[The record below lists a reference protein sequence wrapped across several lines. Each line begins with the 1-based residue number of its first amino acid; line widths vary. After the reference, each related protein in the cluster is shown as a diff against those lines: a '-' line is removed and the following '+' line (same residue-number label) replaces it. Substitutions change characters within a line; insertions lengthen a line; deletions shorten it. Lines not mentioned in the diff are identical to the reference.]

1 MTLIWSSAV
10 FENKLYTLTSSQVKS
25 LNTVLDYDLVN
36 YTTVSTQNV
45 GQMLTYIYNYVM
57 HTLINRAWVKI
68 SFNYH

>member
-25 LNTVLDYDLVN
+25 LNTVLDYDLVD

-45 GQMLTYIYNYVM
+45 GKMLTYIYNYVM
-57 HTLINRAWVKI
+57 HTLINRAWVKM

>member
-25 LNTVLDYDLVN
+25 LNTVLNYDLVN

>member
-45 GQMLTYIYNYVM
+45 VQMLTYIYNYVM
-57 HTLINRAWVKI
+57 YTLINRAWVKI